1 LQVEIKTLILA
12 VEINGEEKRFKRGDI
27 IDLPK
32 AKVKQL
38 GLSVAKYVPP
48 ITEDEDDEEEGAPA
62 PTLRAA
68 PPDTGKGGGEPP
80 GKKGK

>member
-1 LQVEIKTLILA
+1 MVEIDGIEQK
-12 VEINGEEKRFKRGDI
+12 FKRGDI

-48 ITEDEDDEEEGAPA
+48 ITDDDEEEEGAPA
-62 PTLRAA
+62 PTLKAA
-68 PPDTGKGGGEPP
+68 PPDTGKGGGGEPP